1 MKIEE
6 IISELEEIAK
16 KLEDSETSLD
26 ESIELF
32 NKATI
37 LAETGTK
44 ILAES
49 KGKLTLVKE
58 KMNKIC
64 EENFD
69 DSDI

>member
-6 IISELEEIAK
+6 IIQELEEIAK
-16 KLEDSETSLD
+16 KLEDSDTTLD

-32 NKATI
+32 NKATV
-37 LAETGTK
+37 LAQTGTK
-44 ILAES
+44 VLSES

-58 KMNKIC
+58 NMSKIF

-69 DSDI
+69 DSDL

>member
-6 IISELEEIAK
+6 IIQELEEIAK
-16 KLEDSETSLD
+16 KLEDSDTTLD

-32 NKATI
+32 NKATV
-37 LAETGTK
+37 LAQAGTK
-44 ILAES
+44 VLSES

-58 KMNKIC
+58 NMSKIC

-69 DSDI
+69 DSDL